1 MKLKDPQDKAGTLRA
16 SLCGEGQEGWGF
28 LELHKQG
35 QCEVLKAR
43 LLVGGE
49 KSLRFAR
56 ASVVKGIF
64 SRDPDAS

>member
-1 MKLKDPQDKAGTLRA
+1 MRGGPGGLK
-16 SLCGEGQEGWGF
+16 GF

-49 KSLRFAR
+49 KSLRFAS
-56 ASVVKGIF
+56 ASVAKGIF
-64 SRDPDAS
+64 SSDPDAS